1 MEVCVCVYGCTHA
14 LSAIFEEGGSTRWG
28 LSGFLPN
35 RVVEKCIFIVQF
47 ATPGQNNVT
56 LKEWCDKLID
66 CSTSPG
72 TKMVS
77 VMCMDAKWGS
87 GNWQDCK
94 TMHQGFF
101 QQYYYRKQIFLSLSH
116 GKKIMLFIPFLNED
130 YLRYLDMENYKIYH
144 R

>member
-14 LSAIFEEGGSTRWG
+14 LSAIFEEGRSTRWG

-94 TMHQGFF
+94 TMHQVFF
-101 QQYYYRKQIFLSLSH
+101 PAILLQKTNIPEPFTWQKNYAIYSIFEWGLSEVFRY
-116 GKKIMLFIPFLNED
+116 GKL
-130 YLRYLDMENYKIYH
+130 
-144 R
+144 